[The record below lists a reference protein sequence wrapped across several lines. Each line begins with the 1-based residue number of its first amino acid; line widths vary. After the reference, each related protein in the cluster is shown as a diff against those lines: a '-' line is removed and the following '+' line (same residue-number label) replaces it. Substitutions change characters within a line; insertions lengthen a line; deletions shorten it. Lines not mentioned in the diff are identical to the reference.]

1 MANVLVAV
9 LVPEVEPYI
18 EALRQRFDPAA
29 RRGLGAHVT
38 LLHAPLPPH
47 GIDAAMIA
55 VIAEAAAGVA
65 PFHYA
70 VTGLGRFPG
79 TLYLA
84 VEPTAPFDA
93 LHARIAAFQDLAGV
107 AQAPAPGQSP
117 AARRFV
123 PHVSVVRKDRH
134 GDGLR
139 EAEAELAPVLEAKA
153 PIRCECREIVL
164 LENSTGLWRRVAKFA
179 LGA

>member
-1 MANVLVAV
+1 MPHALVIV
-9 LVPEVEPYI
+9 RVPEVEPYV
-18 EALRQRFDPAA
+18 ARLRERFDPAA

-38 LLHAPLPPH
+38 LLHSALSPS

-55 VIAEAAAGVA
+55 VITEAAAGVA

-79 TLYLA
+79 TLYLV
-84 VEPTAPFDA
+84 VEPAAPFDA
-93 LHARIAAFQDLAGV
+93 LHALL
-107 AQAPAPGQSP
+107 APAPGNSP
-117 AARRFV
+117 ALREFV

-134 GDGLR
+134 GDALR
-139 EAEAELAPVLEAKA
+139 EAAAELTPVLEANA

-164 LENSTGLWRRVAKFA
+164 LENSTGAWRQVAKFA